1 MKDFY
6 FDDTSDSEHEKK
18 IPRFTV
24 SELTLKIKSILER
37 EIDKVEVEGE
47 LSNFRI
53 SPVGHSYF
61 CLKDESALINCV
73 MFRASFAKV
82 DFSPKDGMS
91 IIVKGRLSVYE
102 VRGYYQ
108 IIVEEMEEAGL
119 GELYKKFIQLK
130 NKLEKEGLFDKK
142 HKKKIPYMPTRIG
155 IVTSPTGAA
164 IRDIINVISR
174 RFANCHISLFPSRV
188 QGDEAPPEIIHG
200 IEMFNKLKIVE
211 VIIIGRGGGS
221 LEDLW
226 AFNDEGVAR
235 AIFKSAIPIISA
247 VGHER
252 DFTIADFV
260 ADLRAPTPSAAAE
273 LVVQNA
279 EELFKKI
286 NSYTN
291 RLNNNAKSIVNLFKA
306 NLSQLTSSYIFK
318 RPFERVLQLQQ
329 RIDDINMS
337 LNQTLTSLV
346 TEYKHRANN
355 LSIKISSFSPIN
367 IIRSKLQNLFHINE
381 RLNISISNLTN
392 SKKQSLKTFIAKLYA
407 LNPRAIL
414 SRGYSIFISK
424 RKKRAITDSK
434 DVKLK
439 DFANV
444 IFHKGEIEAMVTNIL
459 DGQQMFD
466 FLTDADNGET

>member
-1 MKDFY
+1 MKNFY
-6 FDDTSDSEHEKK
+6 FDDTSESEQEEKVH
-18 IPRFTV
+18 RFTV
-24 SELTLKIKSILER
+24 SELTLKIKSILEM

-53 SPVGHSYF
+53 SPSGHTYF

-73 MFRASFAKV
+73 MFRNAFSKV

-91 IIVKGRLSVYE
+91 VVVKGRISVYE

-108 IIVEEMEEAGL
+108 IIIEEMEEAGL

-130 NKLEKEGLFDKK
+130 NKLEKEGLFDEKY
-142 HKKKIPYMPTRIG
+142 KKKIPYMPTKIG

-164 IRDIINVISR
+164 IKDIINVINR
-174 RFANCHISLFPSRV
+174 RFANCHIFLFPSRV
-188 QGDEAPPEIIHG
+188 QGDEAPAEIIHG
-200 IEMFNKLKIVE
+200 IEMFNKLKNVE
-211 VIIIGRGGGS
+211 VIIVGRGGGS

-235 AIFKSAIPIISA
+235 AIFKSEIPIISA

-279 EELFKKI
+279 EGLFKKI
-286 NSYTN
+286 ISYNN
-291 RLNNNAKSIVNLFKA
+291 RLNNVMKSSVNLYRA
-306 NLSQLTSSYIFK
+306 NLSQFTNSFVFK
-318 RPFERVLQLQQ
+318 RPFERILQLQQ
-329 RIDDINMS
+329 RVDDLNMS
-337 LNQTLTSLV
+337 LNQSLNTIV
-346 TEYKHRANN
+346 IDYKYRINN
-355 LSIKISSFSPIN
+355 LSVKILSLSPLN
-367 IIRSKLQNLFHINE
+367 IIRNKLENLFHISE
-381 RLNISISNLTN
+381 RLNLSVNNLAN
-392 SKKQSLKTFIAKLYA
+392 SKKQNLKTLIAKLYA
-407 LNPRAIL
+407 LNPKAIL

-424 RKKRAITDSK
+424 KKKKAITDSK
-434 DVKLK
+434 DVRIK

-444 IFHKGEIEAMVTNIL
+444 IFNKGEIEIMVTNIL
-459 DGQQMFD
+459 NGQQMFE
-466 FLTDADNGET
+466 FITETDDNEA